1 MSAGMING
9 ASRERIGKAV
19 PTGEELKGAVAIGKD
34 RIRYI
39 VGWIHPD
46 VQPPSLPE
54 LFDAGGCI
62 GYGESSKEVGAF
74 QHGPPDIKHHGWFAG
89 AVLVALHCFRC
100 NEMLPTL
107 PIAHT
112 GGSNAP
118 GDQSRSIR
126 KAIDSPN
133 LMVML
138 DIVKGE

>member
-100 NEMLPTL
+100 NRCFRRFRSHIP
-107 PIAHT
+107 
-112 GGSNAP
+112 GGAMPREINPEAS
-118 GDQSRSIR
+118 GRQLIR
-126 KAIDSPN
+126 
-133 LMVML
+133 LT
-138 DIVKGE
+138 